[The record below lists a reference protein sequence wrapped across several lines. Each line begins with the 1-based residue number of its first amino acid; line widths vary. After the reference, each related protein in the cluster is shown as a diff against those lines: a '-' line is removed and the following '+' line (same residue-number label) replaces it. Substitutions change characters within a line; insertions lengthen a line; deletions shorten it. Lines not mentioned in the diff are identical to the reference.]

1 MALNSTK
8 LGHLKKA
15 TGVTIKLMAKEKQ
28 SIALVPFTMASF
40 RTDIT
45 TEKGPIHGRMGIN
58 IQVIGLRIVSR
69 GQG

>member
-1 MALNSTK
+1 
-8 LGHLKKA
+8 
-15 TGVTIKLMAKEKQ
+15 MAKEKQ
-28 SIALVPFTMASF
+28 STAQVPYTMASF